1 MQTVIRS
8 LPLMLAGT
16 AGMTACQA
24 CRAGFTTDSSSS
36 GVATHCVPC
45 PALKAGTTGRCA
57 SCPAGTLLQ
66 HSFPSA
72 RVQVTYLQLDEWFW
86 MCGREGGRA
95 NSRIGAAQA
104 VQRTP
109 RSSHASPAP
118 QRMRLCVVS
127 AHGALME
134 RSPTNCVPCAQTV
147 LLVLWGWVDAV
158 HRVQREH
165 ARPLTVAHAI
175 LALSPRV

>member
-1 MQTVIRS
+1 
-8 LPLMLAGT
+8 
-16 AGMTACQA
+16 
-24 CRAGFTTDSSSS
+24 
-36 GVATHCVPC
+36 
-45 PALKAGTTGRCA
+45 
-57 SCPAGTLLQ
+57 
-66 HSFPSA
+66 
-72 RVQVTYLQLDEWFW
+72 